1 MKKIVVYLCVGVMV
15 MSLAACG
22 RTEGEDPAV
31 TENRTEDRVEQTG
44 EPDETSGESQT
55 NSGRVPQLS
64 EVRSKLVEVLGDN
77 YWPNSE
83 TDLEFLEEHGLTAD
97 LYDAYLCEMP
107 MISDN
112 VDTLIIIQAREGQLE
127 AVEDALRS
135 YRKQLVEDAAKQGMN
150 EGKLQASRMES
161 FGNYVCFVQLGA
173 DITEIY
179 GENGNDEA
187 VIRHCQEQ
195 NELALETIGKVL
207 G

>member
-15 MSLAACG
+15 MSLTACG
-22 RTEGEDPAV
+22 RDMAQDPGTGETQMTEGADNTV
-31 TENRTEDRVEQTG
+31 DREG
-44 EPDETSGESQT
+44 AGKETQNNT
-55 NSGRVPQLS
+55 GRVVDLS
-64 EVRSKLVEVLGDN
+64 EVRSKLVEVMGDN

-83 TDLEFLEEHGLTAD
+83 TDIDFLEEHGLTAD

-107 MISDN
+107 MVSDN
-112 VDTLIIIQAREGQLE
+112 VDTLIIIQAKEGQLE
-127 AVEDALRS
+127 SVEEALRD
-135 YRKQLVEDAAKQGMN
+135 YREQLVEDAAERGMN
-150 EGKLQASRMES
+150 EGKLQASRMET

-179 GENGNDEA
+179 GEDGNDEA